1 MSKKI
6 SKFKLKYMSVLA
18 QLKNELLQ
26 KYPNKADRIDYVVD
40 VLMHKLYALKSH
52 SLADYLHTIYLAT
65 KEFAEF
71 SKMMPPQEEV
81 EELLKEED

>member
-1 MSKKI
+1 MSKKL
-6 SKFKLKYMSVLA
+6 SKFKLKYMSMLM

-26 KYPNKADRIDYVVD
+26 RHTDKADRIEYIAD
-40 VLMHKLYALKSH
+40 VLMHKLYALKIH
-52 SLADYLHTIYLAT
+52 SIADYLHTVYLAT

>member
-1 MSKKI
+1 MSKKLAKI
-6 SKFKLKYMSVLA
+6 KAKYMSVLA

-26 KYPNKADRIDYVVD
+26 KYPSKADRIDYVVD

-52 SLADYLHTIYLAT
+52 SLTDYIHTVYLAS

-71 SKMMPPQEEV
+71 SKMMPSREEI
-81 EELLKEED
+81 EEILEEE